1 MDGNNRW
8 SKKNNIS
15 KFESYKLGGKKIFKL
30 AKYIFSKYS
39 QVNYV
44 SAFALSTHNLKRPKK
59 ILNIIFNLFDFFLDN
74 LHNETLDFKILFIGD
89 LSIFSETLR
98 KKIKEIEKINCKS
111 KKKLIFFVNYSGVN
125 DIKQSYNRFLK
136 LNSKSQN
143 FDIEKFILTKDLPN
157 PDVLIRTGGYKRIS
171 DFMLFNISFTE
182 LFFLDKLW
190 PDFNYSDLRKC
201 INKFKLIERKFG
213 S

>member
-1 MDGNNRW
+1 M
-8 SKKNNIS
+8 
-15 KFESYKLGGKKIFKL
+15 
-30 AKYIFSKYS
+30 
-39 QVNYV
+39 
-44 SAFALSTHNLKRPKK
+44 
-59 ILNIIFNLFDFFLDN
+59 
-74 LHNETLDFKILFIGD
+74 GD
-89 LSIFSETLR
+89 LSKFSETLR
-98 KKIKEIEKINCKS
+98 KKIKKIEKINIKS

-125 DIKQSYNRFLK
+125 DIKQSYYRFLK

-201 INKFKLIERKFG
+201 INKFNLIERKFG

>member
-8 SKKNNIS
+8 SKKNDIN

-30 AKYIFSKYS
+30 ANYIFSNYS

-59 ILNIIFNLFDFFLDN
+59 ILNIIFDLFNFFLDN
-74 LHNETLDFKILFIGD
+74 LNNEKLDFKILFIGD
-89 LSIFSETLR
+89 LSIFSDTLR
-98 KKIKEIEKINCKS
+98 KKIKDIEKINYKS
-111 KKKLIFFVNYSGVN
+111 KKKLIFFINYSGTN
-125 DIKQSYNRFLK
+125 DIKQSYNRYLK
-136 LNSKSQN
+136 LNVKSQK
-143 FDIEKFILTKDLPN
+143 FRLEEFILTKDLPN
-157 PDVLIRTGGYKRIS
+157 PDILIRTGGFKRIS

-182 LFFLDKLW
+182 FFFSDKLW
-190 PDFNYSDLRKC
+190 PDFSYSDLRNC
-201 INKFKLIERKFG
+201 INKFNLIERKFG

>member
-30 AKYIFSKYS
+30 ANYIFSKYS

-74 LHNETLDFKILFIGD
+74 LHKEKLDFKILFMGD

-98 KKIKEIEKINCKS
+98 KKIKKIEKINIKS

-125 DIKQSYNRFLK
+125 DIKQSYYRFLK

-201 INKFKLIERKFG
+201 INKFNLIERKFG